1 MSVLGQRARSWNTAP
16 AEWAAR
22 YPCDG
27 YLEVTYETVMRA
39 IDVEAPPAVLFRWLC
54 QLKVAPYSYDWID
67 NLGRQ
72 SPRRLTAGVER
83 LARGQRFLI
92 GEIVDFVQDEHISA
106 RSLPCFER
114 LYGPIAITYA
124 VRPSGPAHSRL
135 VVRLDVGVSRWWER
149 LRAPLLAW
157 GDLLMMRKQL
167 RTLKE
172 LAERDAA
179 AAAETGMA

>member
-1 MSVLGQRARSWNTAP
+1 MSAPGRGARSWNTTP

-22 YPCDG
+22 YPCDD
-27 YLEVTYETVMRA
+27 YLDVTDETIMRA

-67 NLGRQ
+67 NRGRR
-72 SPRRLTAGVER
+72 SPRRLTPGAEG

-92 GEIVDFVQDEHISA
+92 GEIVDFVPDEHISV
-106 RSLPCFER
+106 RSLPRAER
-114 LYGPIAITYA
+114 LFGPMAITYA
-124 VRPSGPAHSRL
+124 VRPRAAAASRL
-135 VVRLDVGVSRWWER
+135 VVRLDVGGSRWWER
-149 LRAPLLAW
+149 LRGALLAW
-157 GDLLMMRKQL
+157 GDLVMMRKQL

-179 AAAETGMA
+179 APAGTAGA

>member
-1 MSVLGQRARSWNTAP
+1 VSVLGQQARSWNATP

-22 YPCDG
+22 YSCDG
-27 YLEVTYETVMRA
+27 YLEMPYQTVMRA

-67 NLGRQ
+67 NLGLR
-72 SPRRLTAGVER
+72 SPRRLTAGAEH

-92 GEIVDFVQDEHISA
+92 GEIVDFAQNEHISC
-106 RSLPCFER
+106 RSLPRSER

-124 VRPSGPAHSRL
+124 VRPRGPVASRL
-135 VVRLDVGVSRWWER
+135 VVRLHIGVSHWWER
-149 LRAPLLAW
+149 LRGELLAW
-157 GDLLMMRKQL
+157 GDLVMMRKQL

-179 AAAETGMA
+179 VALATGLP

>member
-1 MSVLGQRARSWNTAP
+1 MRVLGHGARSWNATP

-27 YLEVTYETVMRA
+27 YLEVPYETVMRA

-67 NLGRQ
+67 NPGRR
-72 SPRRLTAGVER
+72 SPRRFTAGAEQ

-106 RSLPCFER
+106 RSVPGSER
-114 LYGPIAITYA
+114 LFGPIAITYA
-124 VRPSGPAHSRL
+124 VRSRGPAASRL
-135 VVRLDVGVSRWWER
+135 VVRLRIGVNRWWER

-157 GDLLMMRKQL
+157 GDLVMMRKQL
-167 RTLKE
+167 RTLKD

-179 AAAETGMA
+179 APAGTGAA

>member
-1 MSVLGQRARSWNTAP
+1 VSIPGQLPRSWNATP

-27 YLEVTYETVMRA
+27 YLDVTYETVMRA

-67 NLGRQ
+67 NFGRR
-72 SPRRLTAGVER
+72 SPRRLTPGAER

-92 GEIVDFVQDEHISA
+92 GEIVDFVQDEHISG
-106 RSLPCFER
+106 RSLPRSER
-114 LYGPIAITYA
+114 LYGPMAITYA
-124 VRPSGPAHSRL
+124 VRSRAPAASRL
-135 VVRLDVGVSRWWER
+135 VVRLDIGVSRWWER
-149 LRAPLLAW
+149 LGGALLAW
-157 GDLLMMRKQL
+157 GDLVMMRKQL

-179 AAAETGMA
+179 AAAGTGVA

>member
-1 MSVLGQRARSWNTAP
+1 VSGLGQLARSWNATP

-27 YLEVTYETVMRA
+27 YLEVTHQTVMRA

-67 NLGRQ
+67 NLGRR
-72 SPRRLTAGVER
+72 SPRRLTAGAEH

-92 GEIVDFVQDEHISA
+92 GEIVDFVRDEHISV
-106 RSLPCFER
+106 RSLPRSEQLF
-114 LYGPIAITYA
+114 GPLAITYA
-124 VRPSGPAHSRL
+124 VRPRGPAASRL
-135 VVRLDVGVSRWWER
+135 VVRLHIGVSRWWER
-149 LRAPLLAW
+149 LRGELLAW
-157 GDLLMMRKQL
+157 GDLVMMRKQL

-179 AAAETGMA
+179 APGGSGVA

>member
-1 MSVLGQRARSWNTAP
+1 MSILDLTARSWNATP
-16 AEWAAR
+16 AEWSAR

-27 YLEVTYETVMRA
+27 YLQMPYQTVMRA
-39 IDVEAPPAVLFRWLC
+39 IDVEAPPSLLFRWLC

-72 SPRRLTAGVER
+72 SPRRLTVGAER

-92 GEIVDFVQDEHISA
+92 GEIVDFAQDEHISA
-106 RSLPCFER
+106 RSVPRFER
-114 LYGPIAITYA
+114 LFAPIAITYA
-124 VRPSGPAHSRL
+124 VRRRGSAAARL
-135 VVRLDVGVSRWWER
+135 VVRLNVGVSHWWER
-149 LRAPLLAW
+149 LRGAPLVW
-157 GDLLMMRKQL
+157 GDLVMMRRQL

-179 AAAETGMA
+179 AAAGTGLA